1 MGSPRVA
8 PEPSAGLELSN
19 LQEAS
24 EAGGSESSGRASL
37 CRKAR
42 PTCGWAQPHPTRS
55 FGRGWPY
62 LGAAVGILSPVLLLK
77 LRSLPSTQG
86 PCLRPTGPR
95 KVGKEGSRRYDYYTY
110 PHTAPPLPPPPPH
123 STSNSTSTHPTLV
136 CRSGTARTQ
145 HTRTLRKMEV
155 PRRLQP
161 YSAPVCTRHTR
172 VLAPHPPQYDAHP
185 SKPTVAPVPA
195 SPPRPSPSPSS
206 SSSPTAPQPQLQ
218 PEPHVHPSRH
228 VASPVHVTVQ
238 GSLRCTHSSSQP

>member
-95 KVGKEGSRRYDYYTY
+95 KVGKEGSRRYDLL
-110 PHTAPPLPPPPPH
+110 HLPAHRTTTP
-123 STSNSTSTHPTLV
+123 TSTSTLHLELHFHTSNPRMPFRDRKDSTYSYVEEDGGPTAAPTLL
-136 CRSGTARTQ
+136 CSS
-145 HTRTLRKMEV
+145 L
-155 PRRLQP
+155 
-161 YSAPVCTRHTR
+161 
-172 VLAPHPPQYDAHP
+172 HPAHP
-185 SKPTVAPVPA
+185 CA
-195 SPPRPSPSPSS
+195 STTPSSVRCTPFEAYRSPSPS
-206 SSSPTAPQPQLQ
+206 QPASAQ
-218 PEPHVHPSRH
+218 P
-228 VASPVHVTVQ
+228 
-238 GSLRCTHSSSQP
+238 